1 MNYSIILKI
10 IGIMLILFSLMLF
23 IPISVSLFYN
33 DGNLETFLNS
43 FVITLFFGLIL
54 YLPNIK
60 SKNDIKTKEGFLI
73 VVLFW
78 FILSLFGSIPFMFD
92 KQLSLSFIDA
102 FFESISGWT
111 TTGATVINNIDVLS
125 PSLLIYRQELQWLG
139 GMGIVILALAILPM
153 LGVGGMHLYKA
164 ESTGP
169 VKDNKISPRIAE
181 TAKSLWSIYL
191 GLTIVCAAAYYL
203 AGMSIFDSVAHS
215 FSTIAIGGFSTH
227 NSSIGYFDSNL
238 IELICI
244 FFMLISALN
253 FILHF
258 MAIKTKD
265 IKTYLN
271 DTEFKSY
278 IWVIFFVFLSI
289 VLYVNIGKHEDL
301 TVMQILFQ
309 SVSFITTSGF
319 TTTTY
324 YSWPSFI
331 TSLLIAISFIGAC
344 AGSTGG
350 GLKVIRVVIL
360 FKLLKKELLKI
371 IHPTAEIPIRINQS
385 AINEETSATLYNF
398 FIFYI
403 LSYLALSFLLLMSGL
418 DMITSFSAVA
428 SCINNLGPGLGDV
441 ALNYGDI
448 NIFSKYVLSFAMIL
462 GRLEIFTLLIVM
474 TPYFWKY

>member
-43 FVITLFFGLIL
+43 FMITLFFGLIL

-289 VLYVNIGKHEDL
+289 VLYVNIGEHEDL
-301 TVMQILFQ
+301 TVIQILFQ